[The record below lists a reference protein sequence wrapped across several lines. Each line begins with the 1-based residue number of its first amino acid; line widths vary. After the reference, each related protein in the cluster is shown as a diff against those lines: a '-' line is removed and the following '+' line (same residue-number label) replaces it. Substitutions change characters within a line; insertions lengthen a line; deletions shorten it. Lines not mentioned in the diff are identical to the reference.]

1 MSERNLK
8 YLVSGA
14 LSIAFLSSVIT
25 GIIKFPGLFR
35 FFNINYALLPNRQIN
50 LVHDWSGLALTVLI
64 FIHLFL
70 NRKWIGNAL
79 SSELGESNVKV
90 WHLIFLFLI
99 SGVLVLTWLFQNQ
112 IDPESRSKRLKSVEI
127 REYEGE
133 NLSSVEDIGETSIKS
148 TQYIDENNYS
158 LTVSGL
164 VDKPKSYSYDQ
175 VLSFPKYSKVV
186 DLHCVVG
193 WSAKILWE
201 GILLEDILEDAGASP
216 EAKIAI
222 FYAKDGFTTSLPL
235 NFIGDR
241 DILLAYKINGVT
253 LPPEKGF
260 PFQVVAEQKWGYK
273 WIKWLTEIELSDDLD
288 YRGTYESRGYS
299 NEADLDGP
307 KLESN

>member
-8 YLVSGA
+8 YIVNSA
-14 LSIAFLSSVIT
+14 LSIAFLCSVIT
-25 GIIKFPGLFR
+25 GIIKFPGLLR
-35 FFNINYALLPNRQIN
+35 FFNINSLLPNRQIN

-64 FIHLFL
+64 FVHLVL
-70 NRKWIGNAL
+70 NRKWIVNAL
-79 SSELGESNVKV
+79 SSELGESKIKV
-90 WHLIFLFLI
+90 WHLIFFFLI
-99 SGVLVLTWLFQNQ
+99 SGVLVLTWFAQNQ
-112 IDPESRSKRLKSVEI
+112 IDPESRANRLKSVEI

-133 NLSSVEDIGETSIKS
+133 NLSSVEDIGETSIKG
-148 TQYIDENNYS
+148 TQYIDKTNYS
-158 LTVSGL
+158 LKVTGL
-164 VDKPKSYSYDQ
+164 VDEPKSYSYDQ
-175 VLSFPKYSKVV
+175 VLSFQEYSKVV
-186 DLHCVVG
+186 ELHCVVG

-201 GILLEDILEDAGASP
+201 GVLLHDILEDAGVRP

-222 FYAKDGFTTSLPL
+222 FYAKDSFTTSLPL
-235 NFIGDR
+235 DFIRDR
-241 DILLAYKINGVT
+241 NIILAHKINGVT

-273 WIKWLTEIELSDDLD
+273 WIKWLTEIELSDDVD